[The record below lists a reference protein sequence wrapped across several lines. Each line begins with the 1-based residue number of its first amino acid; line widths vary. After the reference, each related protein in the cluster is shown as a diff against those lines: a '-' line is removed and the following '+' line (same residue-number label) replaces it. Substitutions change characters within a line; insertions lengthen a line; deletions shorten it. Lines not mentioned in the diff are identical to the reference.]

1 MAGCCLWSGAKNK
14 PHQSEAVI
22 KKPHNTIQMGLTTNS
37 VKPITI
43 MKTTQGQD
51 ITTFFYLK
59 EKTDC

>member
-22 KKPHNTIQMGLTTNS
+22 KKTPQHNSNGTTNS